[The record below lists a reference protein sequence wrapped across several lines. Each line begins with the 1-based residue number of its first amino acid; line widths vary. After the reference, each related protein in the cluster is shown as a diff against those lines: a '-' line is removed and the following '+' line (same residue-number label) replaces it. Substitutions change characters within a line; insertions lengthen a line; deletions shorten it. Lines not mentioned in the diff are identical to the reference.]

1 MKKFNLLVSCSL
13 IASLMLGTMCTTDKS
28 SKQENANAH
37 WVGTWGTAVQLTE
50 PHNNPPQPGISG
62 NTLRQKVRVSV
73 GGDAL
78 RLKLSN
84 EFGNEPIKIKA
95 INIATALDSSQV
107 DTTTFTGILF
117 NGKPNVEIPVGESLT
132 SDATKF
138 SLAPRQDVAI
148 TIAYDYVPSNI
159 TGHPGSR
166 TTSYIL
172 EGDAA
177 LRQANFA
184 NAVKTDHWYT
194 IERIDVIAPEKSAA
208 IAIIGNSITDGR
220 GSTTNMQNRW
230 TDVFADRLQA
240 NPATSHLAVLN
251 MGIGGNLVVDGHGGL
266 GPAASARFCRDAINQ
281 PGVKY
286 VIIYEGVNDIGYSEN
301 LALTEKELISALSNM
316 IDTAHSCGLT
326 VYGGTI
332 APFKESFYYSPEKE
346 VCRINVN
353 KWIRTCG
360 KYDAVIDIEKAIC
373 SRSDTTIMNENWHDN
388 DHLHPNAEGHRQ
400 IGSFVDLKLF
410 E

>member
-62 NTLRQKVRVSV
+62 NTLRQKVRVSI
-73 GGDAL
+73 GGNTI

-107 DTTTFTGILF
+107 DTTTFTNILF
-117 NGKPNVEIPVGESLT
+117 NGKPNVEIPVGKSLT

-148 TIAYDYVPSNI
+148 TIAYEYVPSNI

-194 IERIDVIAPEKSAA
+194 IERIDIFAPKKSAA

-240 NPATSHLAVLN
+240 NPATNHLAVLN

-266 GPAASARFCRDAINQ
+266 GPAASVRFCRDAINQ

-316 IDTAHSCGLT
+316 IDTAHSCGLK

-332 APFKESFYYSPEKE
+332 APFKECFYYSPEKE

-353 KWIRTCG
+353 NWIRTCG

-373 SRSDTTIMNENWHDN
+373 SPNDTTIMNDNWHDN